1 MRITIKYHSTWRN
14 SFLDGT
20 DELPI
25 NKRDNSRKFKPT
37 GNKDNNIDER
47 QITLNTIF
55 GVLCRL
61 IGDQRKLYQ
70 ARQEVFDDYYF
81 KGLEDKI
88 SYEDQSI
95 IFHETAYII
104 NKSDDRPSQG
114 TFLGVLPDNT
124 PLFFSPYSQNIWH
137 ILELDPN
144 ELLEFIISE
153 SIPVVSLGNA
163 SPKTILNRLDLIT
176 SLKTYTLIKVKSSK
190 LSELIKVKE
199 DKYAEKKQSGKK
211 ITDNETFQLNQ
222 LKVELEQLSYD
233 ENIKFENKL
242 LAAINVLKSR
252 FPDRDYFDKKG
263 EKNGEMKWIDLY
275 SGTLY
280 LAINLLKES
289 GVDIE
294 PFLNPKKNIQGFNP
308 SGFNGVRDFLNPL
321 SGGSK
326 RIGGTPTVITKASGE
341 LKIFIDISEERA
353 KDLEQ
358 KILDAGVSSFYLG
371 KKGLAYV
378 TKIDTREN
386 S

>member
-1 MRITIKYHSTWRN
+1 MRITIEYHSAWRN

-25 NKRDNSRKFKPT
+25 NKKDNSRKFKAT
-37 GNKDNNIDER
+37 SKADNVDER
-47 QITLNTIF
+47 QITLNT
-55 GVLCRL
+55 VLGILGRL

-88 SYEDQSI
+88 RYEDQSI
-95 IFHETAYII
+95 ISHETAYVI
-104 NKSDDRPSQG
+104 NKSENRPGQS
-114 TFLGVLPDNT
+114 TFLGVLPDDT

-137 ILELDPN
+137 ILELDSN
-144 ELLEFIISE
+144 ELLALIISK
-153 SIPVVSLGNA
+153 SIPIVSLGNA
-163 SPKTILNRLDLIT
+163 SPKTILNRLDEIT
-176 SLKTYTLIKVKSSK
+176 SLDAYTLIEIKRDNISKVIKS
-190 LSELIKVKE
+190 EE
-199 DKYAEKKQSGKK
+199 DKHTAKTKLGKK
-211 ITDNETFQLNQ
+211 VTDKEIAKLNQ
-222 LKVELEQLSYD
+222 LRFELERLECSNTT
-233 ENIKFENKL
+233 EFENKIL
-242 LAAINVLKSR
+242 TAIKVLKSR
-252 FPDRDYFDKKG
+252 FPENTYIDEKG
-263 EKNGEMKWIDLY
+263 KLYWIRLY
-275 SGTLY
+275 SGAIY
-280 LAINLLKES
+280 LALDVLIEN
-289 GVDIE
+289 DIDVE
-294 PFLNPKKNIQGFNP
+294 KFLNKNKNIQGFNP

-326 RIGGTPTVITKASGE
+326 RIGGTPTVVTKASGE